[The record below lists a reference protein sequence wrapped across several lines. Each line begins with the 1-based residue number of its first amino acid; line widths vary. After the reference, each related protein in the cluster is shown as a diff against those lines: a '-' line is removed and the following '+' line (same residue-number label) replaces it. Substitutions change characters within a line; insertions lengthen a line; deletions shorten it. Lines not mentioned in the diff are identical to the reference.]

1 MNFQNMEYF
10 LAAAESGSITKAAEK
25 MKITQQAMSN
35 AIARLENELG
45 CRLFERTRG
54 LELTYSGKKYRE
66 AALSMLDLHHQTLTM
81 LSDINEHV
89 RGELRLGISYTR
101 GQAILPFLLPE
112 YIKARPLV
120 ELSILEGSSRELEKH
135 LEQGDIDVMIGFAPF
150 SFEGA
155 AWRPLMKDRLFL
167 VFPKTLLEAHFGSYE
182 DGITMIERYEKNHD
196 IGLFKNLP
204 FVLLNKGDRIR
215 TITDRLFHEA
225 NIKPK
230 IELETT
236 NTQTAVA
243 VAAEGVGI
251 TICPELYLTSRY
263 LAFGSGDSY
272 IRRKVTVCPL
282 FHDNADDTIA
292 ACFNENRYLS
302 KAAEDFIDLCQKTFR
317 DGLLFIAE
325 CS

>member
-10 LAAAESGSITKAAEK
+10 LAAAESGSITKAADK

-66 AALSMLDLHHQTLTM
+66 SVLAMLDLHRQTLTM
-81 LSDINEHV
+81 LNDINEHV

-101 GQAILPFLLPE
+101 GQAILPFLLPD
-112 YIKARPLV
+112 YIKAHPLV
-120 ELSILEGSSRELEKH
+120 ELSVLEGSSKEVEDH
-135 LEQGDIDVMIGFAPF
+135 LEQGDIDVMIGFAPL

-167 VFPKTLLEAHFGSYE
+167 VFPKALLNDHFGSRE
-182 DGITMIERYEKNHD
+182 NGAAMIRRYEETHD
-196 IGLFKNLP
+196 ISIFKNLP

-225 NIKPK
+225 ELKPK
-230 IELETT
+230 IELETA
-236 NTQTAVA
+236 NTQTALA
-243 VAAEGVGI
+243 LAAEGVGI
-251 TICPELYLTSRY
+251 TVCPELYLTSRY

-272 IRRKVTVCPL
+272 IRGKVSVSPL
-282 FHDNADDTIA
+282 LHDDTADTIA
-292 ACFNENRYLS
+292 VCFNENRYVS
-302 KAAEDFIDLCQKTFR
+302 KAAEDFIALCEKTFVK
-317 DGLLFIAE
+317 LYSE
-325 CS
+325 MK